1 MDAVV
6 LTHGLCA
13 LLYLALGLFLAVH
26 SSWRPPALAL
36 VGASLVTGAWALAV
50 SLEPASGGRLGTATG
65 LLRVAAAG
73 GWAAFLALAY
83 RAAQPEGEPARG
95 LLLPCAVAVGAWS
108 VLVGLELWLRG
119 QPRAELTGAGL
130 MAEVSG
136 RLVVAVAALYFVE
149 LLLRRSASETR
160 WRIKHV
166 CIGIGALYVFDL
178 VLASEALLMRRL
190 QPDLEAARGA
200 VTAVVAPLIALGVAR
215 SPSWSTQL
223 NFARHAVVRSVVLL
237 GVGSYLLALAAAGAL
252 LRALGGDWATLLQAT
267 VLFSG
272 VLLLA
277 VLFASARARRFVVGR
292 ISGYLFT
299 YRHDY
304 REVWSRFT
312 ELLAGAGRDESLRER
327 SLRAVASIVD
337 SPGGGLWIR
346 SGDRFVREGIWV
358 PAWAEDPGADS
369 NFVVELEAGAD
380 GPLDLAGARREGW
393 VPDWLRDWESAWVL
407 LPLRHRQELIGFIVL
422 VRPPLAGERLHG
434 EDAELLETVA
444 SHVAGHLA
452 EEQRTKALDES
463 RRFAEFSRGMTF
475 IAHDL
480 RNLANEL
487 SLTLSNARKH
497 IAKPEFQKDML
508 LSMED
513 SVATM
518 QRLLD
523 RLKNG
528 GDDPRSCAPTDLV
541 HLLRNWLRGRHA
553 SESPVV
559 LEVDPE
565 LALPVAAD
573 PDRLVALAGH
583 LVSNAVEAAG
593 AGGRV
598 SVRLRRE
605 GVDGILEVAD
615 DGPGMK
621 PEFARDRLYHP
632 FGSSTSGGF
641 GIGLYE
647 CRRLVEEM
655 GGELRIDSSPG
666 EGTVA
671 RARVPLAQGPGRA
684 DA

>member
-6 LTHGLCA
+6 ATHGLCA
-13 LLYLALGLFLAVH
+13 LFYLVLGA
-26 SSWRPPALAL
+26 ALAL
-36 VGASLVTGAWALAV
+36 HSVRRTPAPALIGACFVTGAWALAV
-50 SLEPASGGRLGTATG
+50 AVDPAGGARLGSAAG
-65 LLRVAAAG
+65 VLRVAAG
-73 GWAAFLALAY
+73 GAWLLFLALAY
-83 RAAQPEGEPARG
+83 RTALPEDEPARG
-95 LLLPCAVAVGAWS
+95 LRWLCGIAAVALA
-108 VLVGLELWLRG
+108 LQLGLELW
-119 QPRAELTGAGL
+119 EAGL
-130 MAEVSG
+130 VRADLGGGVLMTELLG
-136 RLVVAVAALYFVE
+136 RFALAVTALYFVE

-166 CIGIGALYVFDL
+166 CIGIGALYAFDL
-178 VLASEALLMRRL
+178 VLASEALLMRRVL
-190 QPDLEAARGA
+190 PDLESSRGA
-200 VTAVVAPLIALGVAR
+200 VTAIAAPVIAMGIAR
-215 SPSWSTQL
+215 SSSWSAQL
-223 NFARHAVVRSVVLL
+223 NLARRAVVHSVVLL
-237 GVGSYLLALAAAGAL
+237 GVGGYLVALAGAGAL
-252 LRALGGDWATLLQAT
+252 SRAVGGDSATLLQAT
-267 VLFSG
+267 VLFFG
-272 VLLLA
+272 IVAFAVLL
-277 VLFASARARRFVVGR
+277 ASSHARRLVLER
-292 ISGYLFT
+292 LNSYLFT

-304 REVWSRFT
+304 RDVWRRFT
-312 ELLAGAGRDESLRER
+312 ESLAGAGRDENLRER
-327 SLRAVASIVD
+327 SLRAVAGIVG
-337 SPGGGLWIR
+337 SPWGGLWCR
-346 SGDRFVREGIWV
+346 NGGRFVREGGWA
-358 PAWAEDPGADS
+358 PAGAEDPSADS
-369 NFVVELEAGAD
+369 RFAAEVAALG
-380 GPLDLAGARREGW
+380 GCPLDLGDARREDW
-393 VPDWLRDWESAWVL
+393 IPEWLRAWENAWVL
-407 LPLRHRQELIGFIVL
+407 VPLCHRQELIAFIVL
-422 VRPPLAGERLHG
+422 VRPATGSRLHR
-434 EDAELLETVA
+434 EDAELLEAVA
-444 SHVAGHLA
+444 AHVAGHLA
-452 EEQRTKALDES
+452 EDQRTRALEES
-463 RRFAEFSRGMTF
+463 RRFADLSRGMTF

-497 IAKPEFQKDML
+497 IAKPDFQKDML
-508 LSMED
+508 LSMEE

-528 GDDPRSCAPTDLV
+528 GQEARSCAPTDLV

-553 SESPVV
+553 SESPVI

-565 LALPVAAD
+565 LSLPVAAD